1 MKGFCEEV
9 MTRNVRTCKESDPA
23 SRAAQLMRE
32 NNIGLIPIVD
42 ASGRAKGVVTDRDLT
57 LRLIADNKS
66 SDTPLKEIMS
76 KEPLLAVSPSDKLSE
91 AEEKM
96 MQSGKGRVLVTD
108 SNGRVVG
115 VISRSEIAH
124 AEDPARAGEVLGSLT
139 RSHRSRTGARA

>member
-9 MTRNVRTCKESDPA
+9 MTRNVQTCKETDPA
-23 SRAAQLMRE
+23 SRAALLMRE

-42 ASGRAKGVVTDRDLT
+42 ASGRAKGVVTDRDLA
-57 LRLIADNKS
+57 LRLIADKKS
-66 SDTPLKEIMS
+66 ADTPLKDIMS
-76 KEPLLAVSPSDKLSE
+76 KEPLLAVSPSDKLTA

-124 AEDPARAGEVLGSLT
+124 VEDPARTGEVLGSLT
-139 RSHRSRTGARA
+139 RSHRSGAGARA

>member
-9 MTRNVRTCKESDPA
+9 MSRNVQTCKESDPA
-23 SRAAQLMRE
+23 SRAAQLMRD

-42 ASGRAKGVVTDRDLT
+42 AGGRAKGVVTDRDLA
-57 LRLIADNKS
+57 LRLIADRKNA
-66 SDTPLKEIMS
+66 DTPLKEIMS

-115 VISRSEIAH
+115 VISRSEIARN
-124 AEDPARAGEVLGSLT
+124 EDAARAGEVLGSLT
-139 RSHRSRTGARA
+139 RSHRARAKA

>member
-9 MTRNVRTCKESDPA
+9 MSRNVRTCKESDPA

-42 ASGRAKGVVTDRDLT
+42 AGGRAKGVVTDRDLT
-57 LRLIADNKS
+57 LRLLADNKS
-66 SDTPLKEIMS
+66 ADTPLKEIMS
-76 KEPLLAVSPSDKLSE
+76 KEPLVAVAPSDKLSA

-124 AEDPARAGEVLGSLT
+124 NEEPARAGEVLGSLT
-139 RSHRSRTGARA
+139 RSHGARAGA